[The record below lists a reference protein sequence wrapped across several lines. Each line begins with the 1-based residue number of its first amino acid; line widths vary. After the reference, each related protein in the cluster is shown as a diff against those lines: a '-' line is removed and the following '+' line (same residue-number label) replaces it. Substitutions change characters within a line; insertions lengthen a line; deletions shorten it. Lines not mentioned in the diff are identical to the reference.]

1 LDQYDAIGWAP
12 KEYNPDDKQ
21 NSNSE
26 SQKDGGTTQSGFVW
40 DEKSGYYYDSASGFY
55 YDGTTGKSM
64 SLPHQNFVETT
75 TNVDGNVMVTD
86 LFSIYVL
93 ICNLVCCRPLL

>member
-21 NSNSE
+21 SSNSE

-55 YDGTTGKSM
+55 YDGTTGKFES
-64 SLPHQNFVETT
+64 SASKFVKTT
-75 TNVDGNVMVTD
+75 TNFVGYGYGSFPFM
-86 LFSIYVL
+86 F
-93 ICNLVCCRPLL
+93 